1 MQVGEGE
8 ADRRARCLHDMSGT
22 MERWLWLSEPVLAQY
37 PEELHAHGEL
47 AAGAF
52 VVAEYRRRSEQGE
65 VDPCK
70 LVRRQ

>member
-1 MQVGEGE
+1 
-8 ADRRARCLHDMSGT
+8 